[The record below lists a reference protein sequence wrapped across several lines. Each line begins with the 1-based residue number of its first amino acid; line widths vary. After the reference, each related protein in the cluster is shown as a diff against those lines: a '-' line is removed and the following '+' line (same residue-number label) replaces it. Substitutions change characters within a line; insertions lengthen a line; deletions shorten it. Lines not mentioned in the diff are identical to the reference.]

1 MKKVHFTSSYVLMN
15 LDTAKAGSEI
25 ELIQSSG
32 FKMLIDLFIEHLNN
46 KKDPILLNLPK
57 LTGSTLLSMYKVLF
71 TYNIDDLPESY
82 EKELILNY
90 QKELYEL
97 TEALYDYWR
106 NLQRYG
112 LLYVN
117 KLEHLHT
124 KKNELI
130 IKSDSVNETVLSL
143 YRLIAQKLLNKQ
155 YNVYRQLPA
164 GLNANLLYYKHSFI
178 KDDVYK
184 PLQGVSFVAGITT
197 RPPFIVK
204 TKSNTRKDI
213 FKEIYY
219 NPLKDIKTIQKDHYV
234 VFPVK
239 VGKLLAFVYIHRN
252 LLHHGIAL
260 SNLFE
265 LIDMSVV
272 LKEKPN
278 LVFVYGIHEHE
289 HDCTFYHDQDND
301 IYLGFVSRLDKN
313 DYFGYLKKM
322 LLTLHNV
329 YMIDHGNLPV
339 HGAMASLITNS
350 GQMKN
355 IVIIGDS
362 GTGKSETL
370 EAIKNISDTYITD
383 MKIVFDD
390 MGTFKIK
397 DDSVVA
403 TGTEV
408 GAFVRLDDLGSSYV
422 FEEMDRAIFLNPS
435 KVNARLVTPMSTYD
449 YISKDHK
456 IDLVLYAN
464 NYEDNNEGLKVFTD
478 PDEALKTFK
487 TGKRVAKG
495 TTDEKGFVETYFAN
509 PFGPVQ
515 RFEQTE
521 TLLKKYFD
529 KIYKNDVVVGEI
541 YTKLALKGHESDGP
555 KNSAIKLLKYLI
567 NNFPNKE

>member
-1 MKKVHFTSSYVLMN
+1 MN
-15 LDTAKAGSEI
+15 LDAAKVNNEI
-25 ELIQSSG
+25 ELLQSSG
-32 FKMLIDLFIEHLNN
+32 FKMLIEQFITHL
-46 KKDPILLNLPK
+46 KDKNHPIIDNLPK
-57 LTGSTLLSMYKVLF
+57 LTSEALLNMYKVLF
-71 TYNIDDLPESY
+71 IYNIDDLPKSD
-82 EKELILNY
+82 EKELILNH

-112 LLYVN
+112 LLHIN
-117 KLEHLHT
+117 KLEHLHS
-124 KKNELI
+124 KKSELI
-130 IKSDSVNETVLSL
+130 VKSDVVNETVLNL
-143 YRLIAQKLLNKQ
+143 YRLVAQKLLNKQ

-164 GLNANLLYYKHSFI
+164 GLNANLLYYKHSFT
-178 KDDVYK
+178 KDSVYNN
-184 PLQGVSFVAGITT
+184 LQNVSYVAGITT

-204 TKSNTRKDI
+204 TKSNKRQDI

-219 NPLKDIKTIQKDHYV
+219 NPLNDITSIVKDHYV

-239 VGKLLAFVYIHRN
+239 VGKLLAFVYIHRD

-265 LIDMSVV
+265 LADMSEV
-272 LKEKPN
+272 LDSKPN
-278 LVFVYGIHEHE
+278 LVFVYGIREVL
-289 HDCTFYHDQDND
+289 HDCTFYHDQEND
-301 IYLGFVSRLDKN
+301 IYLGFVSREDKN

-329 YMIDHGNLPV
+329 FMIDKKKLPV
-339 HGAMASLITNS
+339 HGAMASLLTNA
-350 GQMKN
+350 GKTKN

-370 EAIKNISDTYITD
+370 EAIKQTSDNYVTE

-390 MGTFKIK
+390 MGTFSIE
-397 DDSVVA
+397 DNEVVA

-449 YISKDHK
+449 YISRNHK

-464 NYEDNNEGLKVFTD
+464 NYEDNDEGLRVFKD
-478 PDEALKTFK
+478 PKEALETFR
-487 TGKRVAKG
+487 TGVRVAKG

-521 TLLKKYFD
+521 VLLEQYFD
-529 KIYKNDVVVGEI
+529 KLYEQNIVVGEI

-555 KNSAIKLLKYLI
+555 KNSAIKLLKYLN
-567 NNFPNKE
+567 NNFNKKE